1 MKFILNLKFV
11 DSKLTCE
18 SKAIL
23 CLIDYCDLKLN
34 DDFDLNL
41 YASEDSDFTIEDELS
56 QFKFH
61 KPDQKL
67 ECKNFMDGYVNDT
80 NLPSLVRRIN
90 EADDCFITITGLASV
105 FRDII
110 KITNNLRPSFQ
121 FKNLL
126 VILFLTSNANK
137 MK

>member
-1 MKFILNLKFV
+1 MRFCLNLKLA
-11 DSKLTCE
+11 DSRLTCE

-23 CLIDYCDLKLN
+23 CLIDYCELKLN
-34 DDFDLNL
+34 NEFDLNL
-41 YASEDSDFTIEDELS
+41 YSNESASVAIDDELS
-56 QFKFH
+56 QFRFH
-61 KPDQKL
+61 RPDQKL
-67 ECKNFMDGYVNDT
+67 ECKRFSEITDDYVTDT

-121 FKNLL
+121 LQSLL
-126 VILFLTSNANK
+126 VCNFRSLSN
-137 MK
+137 